1 MREWESRGGPP
12 APTRL
17 LRLVFLGG
25 GWRLDSG
32 CGGGGGVQWL
42 GKARREER
50 KVRMMSRDYPPPHR
64 PLVQGD
70 SELTKEPVRVA
81 APSEFSAPR

>member
-17 LRLVFLGG
+17 RRLVFLGG

-32 CGGGGGVQWL
+32 CRGVQWL
-42 GKARREER
+42 GKARREQR
-50 KVRMMSRDYPPPHR
+50 KVPND
-64 PLVQGD
+64 
-70 SELTKEPVRVA
+70 E
-81 APSEFSAPR
+81 